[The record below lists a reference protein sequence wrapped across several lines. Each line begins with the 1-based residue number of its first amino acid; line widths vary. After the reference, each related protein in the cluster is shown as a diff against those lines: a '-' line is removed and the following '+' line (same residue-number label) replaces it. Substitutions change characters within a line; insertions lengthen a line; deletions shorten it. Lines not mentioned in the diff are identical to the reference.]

1 MHIIQ
6 AEIGIPQVLVEELG
20 ENHVLFIVEPLPPG
34 YGTTLGN
41 ALRRV
46 LLSSV
51 PGAAIIGV
59 KIEGVRHEYSTIPG
73 LQDSVLD
80 FILRL
85 KQVAFRKETPERS
98 VLKLSVTNRKGDVF
112 ASDIECPSGV
122 EIVNPHQVIT
132 SLDKKSVKLEVQIYL
147 DKGVGYLPINQDANS
162 DPDLILTDAIFS
174 PLKKVHYRVEGARV
188 GQRTNLDR
196 LELEVATNGSFDAK
210 ESVRFASDI
219 LSSYAGFFNTTGS
232 LADPG
237 FMSTA
242 QDIVAKQQ
250 VEEEKSQ
257 REEYTPIEILNF
269 SPRTLNALINGSI
282 GSIEQLR
289 QCTEAKLGNL
299 RGFGKKA
306 MDEVKE
312 ALAKRGFSLLEE

>member
-6 AEIGIPQVLVEELG
+6 AEIGIPQVLVMDLG
-20 ENHVLFIVEPLPPG
+20 ENHVLFTVEPLPPG

-51 PGAAIIGV
+51 PGAAVTGV

-73 LQDSVLD
+73 MQDSVLD
-80 FILRL
+80 FILKL

-98 VLKLSVTNRKGDVF
+98 VLKLSVTNRKGDVL
-112 ASDIECPSGV
+112 AGDIECPSGV
-122 EIVNPHQVIT
+122 EIVNPEFVIT
-132 SLDKKSVKLEVQIYL
+132 SLDKKSVKLDIQIFL
-147 DKGVGYLPINQDANS
+147 EKGVGYLPIHQEENL

-174 PLKKVHYRVEGARV
+174 PLRKVHYKVESARV

-210 ESVRFASDI
+210 EAVRFASDV
-219 LSSYAGFFNTTGS
+219 LDSYFGFFNTTGS
-232 LADPG
+232 LADAA

-257 REEYTPIEILNF
+257 KTEYTPIEILNF
-269 SPRTLNALINGSI
+269 SPRTLNALINGGI
-282 GSIEQLR
+282 GSIEQLQ

-306 MDEVKE
+306 MDEVKD
-312 ALAKRGFSLLEE
+312 ALGKRGFGLLDE